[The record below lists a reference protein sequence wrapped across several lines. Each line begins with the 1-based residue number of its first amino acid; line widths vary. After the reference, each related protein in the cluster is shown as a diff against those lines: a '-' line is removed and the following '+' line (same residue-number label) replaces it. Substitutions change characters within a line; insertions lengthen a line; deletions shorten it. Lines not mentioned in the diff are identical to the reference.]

1 MKRWKKLLL
10 FLLVLLAIS
19 QIPFVYRRYKLGR
32 LKAAIQQLNSESGWS
47 EKLGGVTEFKGV
59 IHVHSFLGGHSTGT
73 FADIISAA
81 QANQLDFV
89 VMTEHPSNTFD
100 TAEMTLKGKHGAV
113 LFVNGNEVSTAV
125 GDRLLLIPG
134 DAQAADDGKWS
145 TQEVLSRRNNG
156 FTVVAYPQEFK
167 SWGASGYKGIEVY
180 NVYTNARR
188 INRVVMFFDALWSYR
203 SYPDLLF
210 ATFYERPTESL
221 RQWDEQIK
229 QRGERIVAT
238 AGNDAHANIGM
249 SLNDSSGKTLLGF
262 KLDPY
267 ERSFRL
273 VRMHVFVP
281 LSLRGQFD
289 FPPLDEGTL
298 LAAISAGHC
307 FIGFDLF
314 GDTTG
319 FRYDA
324 HDDNENRMMGDEIKL
339 EKEVRLTVGL
349 PVAGRIVLLK
359 DGVIVEDKSA
369 VSKLEFVAREK
380 GSYRVEAYLPQLP
393 KPAGDQP
400 WIISNPIYVR

>member
-10 FLLVLLAIS
+10 FLLALLAIS
-19 QIPFVYRRYKLGR
+19 QIPFIYRRYRLGR
-32 LKAAIQQLNSESGWS
+32 LQAAIQQLNSQSVRS
-47 EKLGGVTEFKGV
+47 EKIGDQAEFKGV
-59 IHVHSFLGGHSTGT
+59 IHVHSFLGGHSTGN

-81 QANQLDFV
+81 QANQLNFV
-89 VMTEHPSNTFD
+89 LMAEHPSSNFD
-100 TAEMTLKGKHGAV
+100 TAEMTLQGNHGGV
-113 LFVNGNEVSTAV
+113 LFVNGNEVSTAL

-145 TQEVLSRRNNG
+145 TQEVLSRHSNG
-156 FTVVAYPQEFK
+156 LNVVAYPQEFK

-188 INRVVMFFDALWSYR
+188 MNPVIMFFDALWSYR

-221 RQWDEQIK
+221 KLWDEQIK
-229 QRGERIVAT
+229 QRGHRIVAT
-238 AGNDAHANIGM
+238 AGNDAHANIGI

-273 VRMHVFVP
+273 VRMHVLVNLPSSGLMDFS
-281 LSLRGQFD
+281 SLQ
-289 FPPLDEGTL
+289 EGYL
-298 LAAISAGHC
+298 LAAISEGHC

-319 FRYDA
+319 FRYSA
-324 HDDNENRMMGDEIKL
+324 HDGDADRVMGDEIKL
-339 EKEVRLTVGL
+339 ENEVRLSVSV
-349 PVAGRIVLLK
+349 PVAARIMLLK
-359 DGVIVEDKSA
+359 DGEVVEVKNA
-369 VSKLEFVAREK
+369 VSTLEFLAREK
-380 GSYRVEAYLPQLP
+380 GSYRVEVYLPQLP
-393 KPAGDQP
+393 KPAGEQP

>member
-10 FLLVLLAIS
+10 FLLALLAIS
-19 QIPFVYRRYKLGR
+19 QIPFIYRRYKLGR
-32 LKAAIQQLNSESGWS
+32 LQAAIQQLNAQSVRS
-47 EKLGGVTEFKGV
+47 EKIGDPAEFKGV
-59 IHVHSFLGGHSTGT
+59 IHVHSFLGGHSTGN

-81 QANQLDFV
+81 QANQLNFV
-89 VMTEHPSNTFD
+89 VMTEHPSPNFN
-100 TAEMTLKGKHGAV
+100 TAEMTLKGNHGGV
-113 LFVNGNEVSTAV
+113 LFVNGNEVSTAL

-145 TQEVLSRRNNG
+145 TQEVLSRHSSGLN
-156 FTVVAYPQEFK
+156 VVAYPQEFK

-188 INRVVMFFDALWSYR
+188 MNPVVMFFDALWSYR

-210 ATFYERPTESL
+210 ATFYERPTDSL
-221 RQWDEQIK
+221 KLWDEQIK
-229 QRGERIVAT
+229 QRGQRIVAT

-273 VRMHVFVP
+273 VRMHVLVNLPSSGLVDFS
-281 LSLRGQFD
+281 SLQQGY
-289 FPPLDEGTL
+289 L
-298 LAAISAGHC
+298 LAAISEGHC

-319 FRYDA
+319 FRYSA
-324 HDDNENRMMGDEIKL
+324 HSGDEERVMGDEIKL
-339 EKEVRLTVGL
+339 ENEVRLSVSV
-349 PVAGRIVLLK
+349 PVAARIVLLK
-359 DGVIVEDKSA
+359 DGEVVDDKSTL
-369 VSKLEFVAREK
+369 SKLEFVAREK
-380 GSYRVEAYLPQLP
+380 GSYRVEVYLPQLP
-393 KPAGDQP
+393 KPAGEQP